1 MVVLSS
7 VLHGAF
13 AVKIFNRKPS
23 LMLVLA
29 VVMLGLL
36 AALATLQYR
45 WLGQISRA
53 ESERMK
59 RTLSASASGFSQ
71 DFDREIT
78 MAFAMF
84 QIPSVQNSSQEF
96 APLFAERFRLWKSSS
111 SNPQLISDVFLV
123 SKNDAGF
130 QLSRFNSTELKLEPV
145 EWTNTFKNIKTNI
158 EKTFIKQTQF
168 ETEENLP
175 PHELEGFD
183 VIEPNLPAL
192 TIPVTHEFAM
202 RIRMPM
208 ERVPFQPVSNFVIVK
223 LNSDFIKNELIPNLS
238 RKYFS
243 GSTGLDYNVAI
254 LNEANSSFIYS
265 STAKEQKIL
274 GDAKM
279 PLFRLRLEEIPPMFL
294 LNLRHDNTDIKG
306 TVTFE
311 SRTQKRS
318 ASVSNDVEN
327 KHQKQTISSN
337 TTRDGEFKVRVINK
351 SIGSDFTYQTIVEE
365 PQQGYWTLVVQHRAG
380 SLDAFVANAR
390 RQNLLISFGILLLL
404 AASVTLIVIATRRSQ
419 ILAQRQI
426 EFVSSVSHEF
436 RTPLA
441 VICSA
446 GENMA
451 DGIVESPKQ
460 VEKYGK
466 LVLGEGR
473 RLTEMVEQI
482 LEFAGAN
489 AKRRPLE
496 VQLVSVRDVINDA
509 LQSCHPML
517 TEKDFNVKTKI
528 DSDLPLIEAD
538 ARSLSR
544 AIQNL
549 INNAIKYDD
558 GECWLEIKV
567 FADEKLNRKEVVI
580 SIADKGRGIAADE
593 LKNIFEP
600 FYRGREAQAAQIHGN
615 GLGLSLVKQTVA
627 AHKGYVNVTSIAGK
641 GSEFT
646 IHLPIALTAANEEQV
661 SIAGGSGHVGIQNS
675 PHVTAGG
682 TDSIR

>member
-1 MVVLSS
+1 MR
-7 VLHGAF
+7 
-13 AVKIFNRKPS
+13 IFNRKPS

-59 RTLSASASGFSQ
+59 RTLGASAAGFSQ

-78 MAFAMF
+78 MAFALF
-84 QIPSVQNSSQEF
+84 QITPGQNDFQDLSPF
-96 APLFAERFRLWKSSS
+96 FAERFRLWKSSAP
-111 SNPQLISDVFLV
+111 NPQLISDVFLV

-130 QLSRFNSTELKLEPV
+130 QLSRFNSTETKLEPV
-145 EWTNTFKNIKTNI
+145 VWTNEFRNIKTNI
-158 EKTFIKQTQF
+158 EEAFIKQTQVDV
-168 ETEENLP
+168 EEPLP
-175 PHELEGFD
+175 PHDLGGFD

-192 TIPVTHEFAM
+192 TIPFTHEFAM
-202 RIRMPM
+202 KIRTPMPM
-208 ERVPFQPVSNFVIVK
+208 ERVPFHPVSTFVVVK
-223 LNSDFIKNELIPNLS
+223 LNRDFIKNELIPNLS

-243 GSTGLDYNVAI
+243 GSNGLDYNVAI
-254 LNEANSSFIYS
+254 LNEENKSFVYS
-265 STAKEQKIL
+265 STTKEEQIL
-274 GDAKM
+274 GDARM
-279 PLFRLRLEEIPPMFL
+279 PFFRLRLEEMPPIFL
-294 LNLRHDNTDIKG
+294 FNLRYENSDVKR

-311 SRTQKRS
+311 SRTEKR
-318 ASVSNDVEN
+318 NITEDVNEEN
-327 KHQKQTISSN
+327 KNQKQTVSSE
-337 TTRDGEFKVRVINK
+337 TTREGAIKMRVINK
-351 SIGSDFTYQTIVEE
+351 GNGADFTYQTIVEE
-365 PQQGYWTLVVQHRAG
+365 PPAGYWTLVVQHRAG
-380 SLDAFVANAR
+380 SLDTFVANAR

-460 VEKYGK
+460 VERYGK

-496 VQLVSVRDVINDA
+496 FQSVSVKEIIKDA
-509 LQSCHPML
+509 LYACQPTL
-517 TEKDFNVKTKI
+517 TEKDFTVETRI

-558 GECWLEIKV
+558 GKRWIEIRA
-567 FADEKLNRKEVVI
+567 FAEEKQNRNEIVI
-580 SIADKGRGIAADE
+580 SVADKGRGIAADE

-600 FYRGREAQAAQIHGN
+600 FYRGRDAQAAQIHGN
-615 GLGLSLVKQTVA
+615 GLGLSLVKQSIT
-627 AHKGYVNVTSIAGK
+627 AHKGYINVISNIGN
-641 GSEFT
+641 GSEFS
-646 IHLPIALTAANEEQV
+646 IHLPVALTAVSTNNNLTDIENEV
-661 SIAGGSGHVGIQNS
+661 NAYSDGV
-675 PHVTAGG
+675 
-682 TDSIR
+682 